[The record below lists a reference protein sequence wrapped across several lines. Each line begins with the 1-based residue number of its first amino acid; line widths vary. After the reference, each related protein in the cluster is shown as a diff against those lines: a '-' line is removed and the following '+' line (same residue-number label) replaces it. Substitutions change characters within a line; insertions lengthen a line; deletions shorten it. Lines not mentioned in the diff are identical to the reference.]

1 MSRMKRPTFGSPEAW
16 KGGSQDP
23 RSVDP
28 VRLAAYGILLQA
40 EVGRRSIDRPLRIA
54 ASSFEDRDRRFLWSL
69 VQETLR
75 WRARLDGVIIPLL
88 HRGIDKL
95 DPPVRVIL
103 RMAAT
108 QVCVL
113 DSIPSHAVVNESV
126 RMAQRLATAGSD
138 RLVNAVCRRLSEDGR
153 ARWSD
158 LEDRDDPS
166 RFWIAHSH
174 PRWLVNRWISAWG
187 VEQTVSMLRWDNSR
201 PDTWLRAGPDSPA
214 PPGEASWVPRTYRM
228 DPAYRPLD
236 DPGFLLGHFTVQ
248 DPSETLVGLLP
259 PETRDGSIL
268 DLCAAPGTKT
278 THLAA
283 RFGGARVIAMDRS
296 RGRMQRLRETL
307 GRTNDRCPIVLG
319 TGFHPPFRAGLCAGV
334 LLDAPCSALGVLRR
348 RVDAR
353 WNVRESDL
361 ARNRGQQI
369 GLIDAASG
377 LVRPGGWLLYSVC
390 STEPEE
396 TDQVR
401 EAFLARHRGF
411 RPLPFEFSV
420 PEEFLAGEGT
430 ARILPGQAGCDGV
443 YACLFERKEA
453 RT

>member
-1 MSRMKRPTFGSPEAW
+1 MRSPSSGSPEGR
-16 KGGSQDP
+16 KNERLDL

-28 VRLAAYGILLQA
+28 VRLAAYGILLQT
-40 EVGRRSIDRPLRIA
+40 EIGRRSIDRPLRVA

-75 WRARLDGVIIPLL
+75 WRARLDAVIIPLL
-88 HRGIDKL
+88 HRRIEKL

-103 RMAAT
+103 RLAAA
-108 QVCVL
+108 QICVL
-113 DSIPSHAVVNESV
+113 DSVPAHAVVNESV

-153 ARWSD
+153 TRWLD
-158 LEDRDDPS
+158 LDDRGDES
-166 RFWIAHSH
+166 RLWIAHSH
-174 PRWLVNRWISAWG
+174 PRWLVERWISRWG
-187 VEQTVSMLRWDNSR
+187 VEKTLSMLRWDNAR
-201 PDTWLRAGPDSPA
+201 PDIWLRARPDAPA
-214 PPGEASWVPRTYRM
+214 PPGEAGWVPCTYRM
-228 DPAYRPLD
+228 DPAYRPLE

-259 PETRDGSIL
+259 PDTSDGSIL

-319 TGFHPPFRAGLCAGV
+319 TGFHPPFRAGLCTGA

-353 WNVRESDL
+353 WNVNESDL
-361 ARNRGQQI
+361 ARNRVQQV
-369 GLIDAASG
+369 GLIGAASG

-396 TDQVR
+396 TEQVR
-401 EAFLARHRGF
+401 EAFLARHRTF
-411 RPLPFEFSV
+411 RPLSFGIAV
-420 PEEFLAGEGT
+420 PEDLQAGEGT
-430 ARILPGQAGCDGV
+430 VQILPGQAGCDGV

>member
-1 MSRMKRPTFGSPEAW
+1 MRSPSSGSPEGR
-16 KGGSQDP
+16 KNERLDL

-28 VRLAAYGILLQA
+28 VRLAAYGILLQT
-40 EVGRRSIDRPLRIA
+40 EIGRRSIDRPLRVA

-75 WRARLDGVIIPLL
+75 WRARLDAVIIPLL
-88 HRGIDKL
+88 HRRIEKL

-103 RMAAT
+103 RLAAA
-108 QVCVL
+108 QICVL
-113 DSIPSHAVVNESV
+113 DSVPAHAVVNESV

-153 ARWSD
+153 TRWLD
-158 LEDRDDPS
+158 LDDRGDES
-166 RFWIAHSH
+166 RLWIAHSH
-174 PRWLVNRWISAWG
+174 PRWLVERWISRWG
-187 VEQTVSMLRWDNSR
+187 VEQTLSMLRWDNAR
-201 PDTWLRAGPDSPA
+201 PDIWLRARPDAPA
-214 PPGEASWVPRTYRM
+214 PPGEAGWVPCTYRM
-228 DPAYRPLD
+228 DPAYRPLE

-259 PETRDGSIL
+259 PDTSDGSIL

-319 TGFHPPFRAGLCAGV
+319 TGFHPPFRAGLCTGA

-353 WNVRESDL
+353 WNVNESDL
-361 ARNRGQQI
+361 ARNRVQQV
-369 GLIDAASG
+369 GLIGAASG

-396 TDQVR
+396 TEQVR
-401 EAFLARHRGF
+401 EAFLARHRTF
-411 RPLPFEFSV
+411 RPLSFGIAV
-420 PEEFLAGEGT
+420 PEDLQAGEGT
-430 ARILPGQAGCDGV
+430 VQILPGQAGCDGV